1 LKRKLLKKE
10 EAIMNVIKDIKI
22 PGAVAVY
29 IEPGRMLLES
39 ITQLAEQIKN
49 GVVISGIGTLKSCKL
64 HCITGTSF
72 PPAEEFITLQ
82 DEPLELVS
90 LQGIIADGKPHL
102 HAVVSRGFKQNYS
115 GHLED
120 SCEVLYLAE
129 ILIIPFE
136 NKKLT
141 RRLNTE
147 LGVTVLQEAE
157 DL

>member
-1 LKRKLLKKE
+1 
-10 EAIMNVIKDIKI
+10 MNVIRDIKI
-22 PGAVAVY
+22 PGAVAIY
-29 IEPGRMLLES
+29 IEPGRMLLEA
-39 ITQLAEQIKN
+39 ITQVAGQIKN

-64 HCITGTSF
+64 HCITGTTF
-72 PPAEEFITLQ
+72 PPDEEFITLQ
-82 DEPLELVS
+82 NEPLELVS

-129 ILIIPFE
+129 ILLLPFE

-141 RRLNTE
+141 RSLNTE
-147 LGVTVLQEAE
+147 LGVAVLQEAK
-157 DL
+157 